1 MFRSRRFLL
10 VEDNDAHAKLVMLQ
24 FRDKSDHLLIDRVG
38 DGEQALAYLRRE
50 GPYAGQERPDVV
62 LLDLKLPRLNGHEVL
77 RQLKADEELRGIPVI
92 VLTTSEEERDV
103 LQSYKLHANC
113 FITKPVDIDQFIQVI
128 KRIEGFW
135 LTVVKLPSGER

>member
-1 MFRSRRFLL
+1 MSRSRRFLL

-24 FRDKSDHLLIDRVG
+24 FRDKSDHLMIDRVG

-92 VLTTSEEERDV
+92 VLTTSQAERDMAEAYREHV
-103 LQSYKLHANC
+103 NSYLIKPFDFGC
-113 FITKPVDIDQFIQVI
+113 FQRMMEDVAHYWGDWNEHP
-128 KRIEGFW
+128 
-135 LTVVKLPSGER
+135 

>member
-24 FRDKSDHLLIDRVG
+24 FRDKSDHLVIDRVG

-92 VLTTSEEERDV
+92 VLTTSQAERDMAEAYREHV
-103 LQSYKLHANC
+103 NSYL
-113 FITKPVDIDQFIQVI
+113 IKPFDFNRFQRMMEDVAHYWGDWN
-128 KRIEGFW
+128 EH
-135 LTVVKLPSGER
+135 P